1 MNEQTAR
8 AKCLQADRLLE
19 KARAAGSDKTLILK
33 AMSLYQEVVEQAEP
47 LAEPY
52 LGLAYLA
59 FSAGQKSDALAL
71 LHQAQSIEPAHLRVL
86 TLLHRIEKSRPQA
99 ALAAQPA
106 ALSPIRS
113 LRQQVETAVD
123 PAWSLISFDED
134 DEDYD
139 EDEYDDEEG

>member
-19 KARAAGSDKTLILK
+19 KARATGSDKPLILR

-59 FSAGQKSDALAL
+59 FSAGKKSDALAL

-86 TLLHRIEKSRPQA
+86 TLLHRIEKAQPRA
-99 ALAAQPA
+99 ALAAQA
-106 ALSPIRS
+106 GALGPIRS
-113 LRQQVETAVD
+113 LRQQVEKAAD
-123 PAWSLISFDED
+123 SEWSLISFDD
-134 DEDYD
+134 DEDDDSYD
-139 EDEYDDEEG
+139 EEDEEG